1 MKINHSVPPPG
12 ARRSNVLTLALLPT
26 LLAASLALAG
36 CNRDADAELPATPA
50 ESMAVRTAPVI
61 RDTRPM
67 PIYTSGR
74 LAAKSEMKL
83 SFKIGG
89 LIDGLYVDEGARVR
103 AGAVL
108 AQLNRTE
115 IDAQVLQAQRGVE
128 KALRDLERVEAL
140 YADSVAT
147 LEQVQDA
154 RTGAEIAEAGL
165 RIAAFNRQHATIVAP
180 VSGRVLRRLAEPNEI
195 VQAGQPLFLFAGDT
209 RGWIVRM
216 GLADRDIVKLS
227 LADSA
232 HLAFDAYPG
241 ILFTGYVS
249 EIADAADPL
258 SGTFEVEV
266 AIADP
271 AGKLK
276 SGFIAR
282 ASLYPSQAETYD
294 FVPVEALV
302 EGDGQEGVMYSLGS
316 DRTAQKRVI
325 RIGRMLDNEVAVAAG
340 LEGVDA
346 VITEGAGFLRDGDS
360 VRVVE

>member
-1 MKINHSVPPPG
+1 MKIDQLVPLSG
-12 ARRSNVLTLALLPT
+12 AGRSNVLTLALLPAL
-26 LLAASLALAG
+26 LLATLAFVG
-36 CNRDADAELPATPA
+36 CNRNADAEQPGPPSDAL
-50 ESMAVRTAPVI
+50 AVRTAPVV

-89 LIDGLYVDEGARVR
+89 LVDGLFVDEGARVR

-115 IDAQVLQAQRGVE
+115 IDAQVLQAERADE
-128 KALRDLERVEAL
+128 KAQRDLERVEAL
-140 YADSVAT
+140 FADSVAT

-154 RTGAEIAEAGL
+154 RTGAEIAGASL

-180 VSGRVLRRLAEPNEI
+180 VSGRVLRRLAEPNEL

-209 RGWIVRM
+209 SGWIVRM

-227 LADSA
+227 LADSV
-232 HLAFDAYPG
+232 HLAFDAYPDV
-241 ILFTGYVS
+241 LFTGYVS

-302 EGDGQEGVMYSLGS
+302 EGDGQEGIVYGLGS
-316 DRTAQKRVI
+316 DRKVQKHVI

-340 LEGVDA
+340 LEGVDE
-346 VITEGAGFLRDGDS
+346 VITEGAGFLNDGDS
-360 VRVVE
+360 VRVVD